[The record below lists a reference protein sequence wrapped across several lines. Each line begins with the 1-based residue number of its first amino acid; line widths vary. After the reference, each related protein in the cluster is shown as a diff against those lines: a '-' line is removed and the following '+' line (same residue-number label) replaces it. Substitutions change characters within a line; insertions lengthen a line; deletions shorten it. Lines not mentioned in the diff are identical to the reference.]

1 MATDPQKNAN
11 TKSIAASAA
20 VLTAFAVAAAL
31 LLAGTWSVTHERIA
45 DNERRA
51 RLSALNE
58 LVPATAYNND
68 LFTDTISITAP
79 EALGS
84 TETVTVYR
92 AYRQGEPVAAL
103 FTIVAPDGYSGS
115 ITMLLGVWA
124 DGRVA
129 GVRVLAHKETPGL
142 GDKIEL
148 ARADWILSFNGKS
161 IGQPPLEEWA
171 VQADDG
177 VFDQFTGATITP
189 RAVVNAVKRALL
201 YFDAH
206 RDQFFAQATAGPAS
220 NE

>member
-1 MATDPQKNAN
+1 MATDPQKK
-11 TKSIAASAA
+11 TRIKSITASAV
-20 VLTAFAVAAAL
+20 VLTAFAALAAL

-45 DNERRA
+45 DNERHA
-51 RLSALNE
+51 RLAVLNE
-58 LVPATAYNND
+58 LVPAMAYDND
-68 LFTDTISITAP
+68 LFTDTHSITAP

-84 TETVTVYR
+84 TEPVIVYR
-92 AYRQGEPVAAL
+92 AYQNGKPVAAL
-103 FTIVAPDGYSGS
+103 FDIVAPDGYSGS
-115 ITMLLGVWA
+115 IKMLLGVWA

-161 IGQPPLEEWA
+161 VGEPPLESWA
-171 VQADDG
+171 VKADGG

-189 RAVVNAVKRALL
+189 RAVVEAVQRALV

-206 RDQFFAQATAGPAS
+206 REQFFAQPATGPDN

>member
-11 TKSIAASAA
+11 PKSIAASAA

-51 RLSALNE
+51 RLAALNE
-58 LVPATAYNND
+58 LVPATAYDNN
-68 LFTDTISITAP
+68 LFTDTVTLTAP
-79 EALGS
+79 DALGIA
-84 TETVTVYR
+84 EPVTVYR

-115 ITMLLGVWA
+115 IKMLLGVWA

-148 ARADWILSFNGKS
+148 ARSNWILSFNGKS
-161 IGQPPLEEWA
+161 IGQPPLEAWA
-171 VQADDG
+171 VKADDG

-189 RAVVNAVKRALL
+189 RAVVNAVKRTLL
-201 YFDAH
+201 YFDQH
-206 RDQFFAQATAGPAS
+206 RDQFFAQPAS
-220 NE
+220 GQVNNE